1 MTALLRSMTGFAEAA
16 AEEHGRVVRVSVR
29 SVNHRYLDLH
39 VHLPEGLEAL
49 EPVVR
54 RVVRG
59 KVRRGHLDVYARVE
73 SARPPEIRVNGETAA
88 MYLEAM
94 EKMKAKYE
102 REPDLGAIFR
112 LPGVVETGSVADSA
126 ETERLADLLEGAL
139 GRALERLGEMRLAE
153 GKRLGDGMARLVERM
168 EEAVGQLGALAER
181 ARPAYAERLRE
192 RIRELVTGAGASAS
206 QIDPARLAQEAALV
220 AARSDSTEEIT
231 RLRSHLEQFSRSL
244 EAPGEAGKTL
254 DFLCQE
260 MQREVNT
267 TLAKAPALGP
277 DGLEIT
283 RLGLGVKAEIEK
295 LREQVQNIE

>member
-54 RVVRG
+54 RAVRG

-73 SARPPEIRVNGETAA
+73 SARPAEIRVNDEAAA
-88 MYLEAM
+88 MYLDAM
-94 EKMKAKYE
+94 EKMRAKYGIE

-112 LPGVVETGSVADSA
+112 LPGVVEAGSVADSA

-139 GRALERLGEMRLAE
+139 KGALERLGEMRLAE
-153 GKRLGDGMARLVERM
+153 GKRLGEEMARLLDGMVK
-168 EEAVGQLGALAER
+168 AVGQLGAMAER
-181 ARPAYAERLRE
+181 ARPAYAERLRA
-192 RIRELVTGAGASAS
+192 RIQELVTGAGAT
-206 QIDPARLAQEAALV
+206 QVDPARLAQEAALV

-231 RLRSHLEQFSRSL
+231 RLGSHLEQFRRSL

-283 RLGLGVKAEIEK
+283 RVGLGVKAEIEK

>member
-54 RVVRG
+54 RAVRG

-73 SARPPEIRVNGETAA
+73 SARPPEIRVNAEAAA
-88 MYLEAM
+88 MYLDAM
-94 EKMKAKYE
+94 EKIRGQYGIE
-102 REPDLGAIFR
+102 REPDLGGIFR

-126 ETERLADLLEGAL
+126 ETERLAELLEGAL
-139 GRALERLGEMRLAE
+139 GRALDRLGEMRLAE
-153 GKRLGDGMARLVERM
+153 GKRLGEEMARLVARM
-168 EEAVGQLGALAER
+168 VEAVGRLGELAGR
-181 ARPAYAERLRE
+181 ARPAYAERLRG
-192 RIRELVTGAGASAS
+192 RIRDLIEGAGAT
-206 QIDPARLAQEAALV
+206 QVDPTRLAQEAALV
-220 AARSDSTEEIT
+220 AARSDSTEEVT

-283 RLGLGVKAEIEK
+283 RVGLGVKAEIEK

>member
-1 MTALLRSMTGFAEAA
+1 MMAQLRSMTGFAESA

-29 SVNHRYLDLH
+29 SVNHRFLDLH
-39 VHLPEGLEAL
+39 VHLPEGFEAL

-54 RVVRG
+54 RAVRG
-59 KVRRGHLDVYARVE
+59 KVRRGHLDIYVRVD
-73 SARPPEIRVNGETAA
+73 SVRPGEVRVNGEAAA

-94 EKMKAKYE
+94 EQMKAKFGLE
-102 REPDLGAIFR
+102 REPDLGEIFR
-112 LPGVVETGSVADSA
+112 LPGVVETGSLADPA
-126 ETERLADLLEGAL
+126 ETERIAELLEGAL
-139 GRALERLGEMRLAE
+139 GRALDRLGEMRLAE
-153 GKRLGDGMARLVERM
+153 GARLGEEMANGVGRM
-168 EEAVGQLGALAER
+168 VEAVGRLGMLAEG
-181 ARPAYAERLRE
+181 ARTAYAERLRE
-192 RIRELVTGAGASAS
+192 RMSELLGTAPV
-206 QIDPARLAQEAALV
+206 DPARLAQEAALV
-220 AARSDSTEEIT
+220 AARSDSTEEVT
-231 RLRSHLEQFSRSL
+231 RLGSHLEQFSRSL
-244 EAPGEAGKTL
+244 ETPGEAGKTL

>member
-1 MTALLRSMTGFAEAA
+1 MTVHLRSMTGFAESA

-29 SVNHRYLDLH
+29 SVNHRFLDLH

-54 RVVRG
+54 RAVRG
-59 KVRRGHLDVYARVE
+59 KVRRGHLDVYVRVE
-73 SARPPEIRVNGETAA
+73 SVRPGEVRVNAETAA

-94 EKMKAKYE
+94 EQMKAKFGLE

-112 LPGVVETGSVADSA
+112 LPGVVETGSLADPA
-126 ETERLADLLEGAL
+126 ETERIAELLEGAL
-139 GRALERLGEMRLAE
+139 GRALDRLGEMRLAE
-153 GKRLGDGMARLVERM
+153 GTRLGEEMANGVARM
-168 EEAVGQLGALAER
+168 AEAVSRLGMLAEG
-181 ARPAYAERLRE
+181 ARTAYAERLRE
-192 RIRELVTGAGASAS
+192 RMSELLGATPV
-206 QIDPARLAQEAALV
+206 DPARLAQEAAMV
-220 AARSDSTEEIT
+220 AARSDSTEEVT
-231 RLRSHLEQFSRSL
+231 RLGSHLEQFSRSL

-267 TLAKAPALGP
+267 TLAKAPELGQ

>member
-1 MTALLRSMTGFAEAA
+1 MTGRLRSMTGYAEAA
-16 AEEHGRVVRVSVR
+16 AEEHGRVVRASVR
-29 SVNHRYLDLH
+29 SVNHRFLDLH
-39 VHLPEGLEAL
+39 AHVPEGLEAL

-54 RVVRG
+54 GAVRG
-59 KVRRGHLDVYARVE
+59 KVRRGHLDVYVRVE
-73 SARPPEIRVNGETAA
+73 SVRPAEVRVNGEAAA

-94 EKMKAKYE
+94 EQMKAKFGLE

-112 LPGVVETGSVADSA
+112 LPGVVEAGS
-126 ETERLADLLEGAL
+126 LADAAEIERITALLEGAL
-139 GRALERLGEMRLAE
+139 GRALTRLDKMRLAE
-153 GKRLGDGMARLVERM
+153 GTRLGEEMARAVARM
-168 EEAVGQLGALAER
+168 AEMVDQLGMLGER

-192 RIRELVTGAGASAS
+192 RMRELLGTSPV
-206 QIDPARLAQEAALV
+206 DPARLAQEAALV
-220 AARSDSTEEIT
+220 AARSDTTEEIT
-231 RLRSHLEQFSRSL
+231 RLGSHMEQFSRAL
-244 EAPGEAGKTL
+244 DGPGEAGKTL

>member
-1 MTALLRSMTGFAEAA
+1 MTGRLRSMTGFAEAA

-29 SVNHRYLDLH
+29 SVNHRFLDLH
-39 VHLPEGLEAL
+39 AHVPEGLEAL

-59 KVRRGHLDVYARVE
+59 KVGRGHLDVYVRVE
-73 SARPPEIRVNGETAA
+73 SARAGEVRVNAEAAA

-94 EKMKAKYE
+94 EQMKARFGLE

-112 LPGVVETGSVADSA
+112 LPGVVEAGL
-126 ETERLADLLEGAL
+126 LADAVEIERITELLEA
-139 GRALERLGEMRLAE
+139 ALERALARLDEMRLAE
-153 GKRLGDGMARLVERM
+153 GKRLGEEMARAVARM
-168 EEAVGQLGALAER
+168 VEAVGHLGMLGER
-181 ARPAYAERLRE
+181 AGPAYAERLRE
-192 RIRELVTGAGASAS
+192 RIRELTGTV
-206 QIDPARLAQEAALV
+206 DPARLAQEAALV
-220 AARSDSTEEIT
+220 AARSDTTEEIT
-231 RLRSHLEQFSRSL
+231 RLGSHLEQFSRAL
-244 EAPGEAGKTL
+244 EGPAEAGKTL

-283 RLGLGVKAEIEK
+283 RAGLGLKAEIEK

>member
-1 MTALLRSMTGFAEAA
+1 MTARLRSMTGFAEAA
-16 AEEHGRVVRVSVR
+16 AEEHGRVVRASVR
-29 SVNHRYLDLH
+29 SVNHRFLNLH
-39 VHLPEGLEAL
+39 AHIPEGLEAL

-59 KVRRGHLDVYARVE
+59 KVRRGHLDVYVRVE
-73 SARPPEIRVNGETAA
+73 LARPAEVRVNAEAAA

-94 EKMKAKYE
+94 EQMKAKFGLE

-112 LPGVVETGSVADSA
+112 LPGVVETGSLAGA
-126 ETERLADLLEGAL
+126 EEIERIGELLEGAL
-139 GRALERLGEMRLAE
+139 GRALDRLDEMRLAE
-153 GKRLGDGMARLVERM
+153 GTRLGEDMARAVARM
-168 EEAVGQLGALAER
+168 VEAVGRLRMLGER
-181 ARPAYAERLRE
+181 AGPAYEERLRE
-192 RIRELVTGAGASAS
+192 RMRELLGTSPV
-206 QIDPARLAQEAALV
+206 DPARLAQEAALV
-220 AARSDSTEEIT
+220 AARSDTTEEIT
-231 RLRSHLEQFSRSL
+231 RLGSHLEQFSRSL
-244 EAPGEAGKTL
+244 DAPGEAGKTL

-283 RLGLGVKAEIEK
+283 REGLGVKAEIEK